1 MLIIAS
7 IQTLKRG
14 NKKCGKD
21 EVFWLFRDSVADV
34 SKETFDKLLE
44 LLIQNQSFRL
54 SIVRNRECLLL
65 PKENQKL
72 IQNDENEEKLVLME
86 YIGNLRLQMLGEF
99 RNMGSSFLT
108 EVKNFK
114 NEFLQSC
121 VEHSPR
127 EQVNENLTYEI
138 SERFINQLVEQIS
151 YLREQLRKT
160 ITNSLINQFSKNS
173 KVIQTPQDKKKI
185 TEENSTP

>member
-34 SKETFDKLLE
+34 TKETFDKLLE

-151 YLREQLRKT
+151 YLKEQLRKK

>member
-1 MLIIAS
+1 M
-7 IQTLKRG
+7 
-14 NKKCGKD
+14 
-21 EVFWLFRDSVADV
+21 
-34 SKETFDKLLE
+34 E

-151 YLREQLRKT
+151 YLREQLRKK

>member
-34 SKETFDKLLE
+34 TKETFDKLLE

-151 YLREQLRKT
+151 YLREQLRKK